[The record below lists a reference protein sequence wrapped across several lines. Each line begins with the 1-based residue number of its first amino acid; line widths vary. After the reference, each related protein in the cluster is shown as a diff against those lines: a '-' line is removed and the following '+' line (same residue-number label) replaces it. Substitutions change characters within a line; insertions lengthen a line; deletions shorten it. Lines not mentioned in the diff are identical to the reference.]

1 MFKYFSLFVFLVGC
15 GAPQTPDEVKA
26 NRVLH
31 EFVADCKSVYG
42 DKCDVPMTIHSLSEL
57 ADQQT
62 CWTEDGN
69 PIRSVVLHREAV
81 VKNNKAAIYES
92 LFGCGLNLGLEIPLL
107 SFREFTEVI
116 ELSK

>member
-1 MFKYFSLFVFLVGC
+1 MFKYLSLFVFLVGC

-26 NRVLH
+26 DKLLQ

-42 DKCDVPMTIHSLSEL
+42 DKCDVPMTVYALSEYV
-57 ADQQT
+57 DQQT

-81 VKNNKAAIYES
+81 AKNNKAAVYQE
-92 LFGCGLNLGLEIPLL
+92 LFNCSLNLGSEVPLL
-107 SFREFTEVI
+107 SFRELAEAI